1 MQDELLGAFL
11 EALAGG
17 VEQAP
22 MPAIGNAAALVS
34 RAEAFA
40 KEPGTIPLCVS
51 DLCLRCGVPRRT
63 LSHAFHQVLGM
74 GPATYLRRL
83 RLNQVRRTLRQFRAT
98 DRRSTVKS
106 VALDNGFWHAG
117 RFGSQYRELFGE
129 SPLESTRRVDA
140 R

>member
-1 MQDELLGAFL
+1 
-11 EALAGG
+11 
-17 VEQAP
+17 
-22 MPAIGNAAALVS
+22 MPAIANAAALVS

-40 KEPGTIPLCVS
+40 KEPGTNPLCVG

-83 RLNQVRRTLRQFRAT
+83 RLNHVRRTLHQIRAA
-98 DRRSTVKS
+98 DRRSTVKA

-129 SPLESTRRVDA
+129 SPLESARRSNA